1 MTSKI
6 VVNNIEA
13 DAGVSTVTFGS
24 KISSTEFVGPV
35 VGNVT
40 GNLTGTASTATAA
53 TTAYG
58 LSGSPTLSGITSV
71 STSNLTVNGT
81 AYPNAGPLSNRNL
94 IINGAMQ
101 VAQRG
106 TSSTATNGYGTV
118 DRWKDASS
126 GGGITQSQ
134 QALTTGDP
142 YNEGFR
148 NFYRLANT
156 TGTTGAS
163 DTREI
168 NTNLEA
174 QDIANSGWQYTSS
187 TSYITLSFWVRASV
201 TQTYYGTLRTYDSAV
216 YDYGF
221 SFALTADTW
230 TKITKTIP
238 GNSNLVFNND
248 NGQGLKLALVPFYG
262 TNYTDSG
269 YTLDAWAAN
278 SAGSQLPDFTTTWAN
293 TNGAT
298 FDITGVQLEVGS
310 VATPFEHRSYGDE
323 LRRCQRYYWNLLLE
337 KGQTD
342 LYLGNATQY
351 NSSTIFMTLHPPV
364 TMRTEPSLDVS
375 NGTSHFATLA
385 NDTAVNFDTWAIDG
399 RSGAAA
405 VTVNATVSGTTGHSL
420 FVRSQNTSAKF
431 SFSAEM

>member
-1 MTSKI
+1 MSTLRVNTLQNTSTTDGGI
-6 VVNNIEA
+6 SINNSGHVTV
-13 DAGVSTVTFGS
+13 DGVAMPS
-24 KISSTEFVGPV
+24 
-35 VGNVT
+35 
-40 GNLTGTASTATAA
+40 
-53 TTAYG
+53 
-58 LSGSPTLSGITSV
+58 
-71 STSNLTVNGT
+71 
-81 AYPNAGPLSNRNL
+81 AGPLSNRNL

-106 TSSTATNGYGTV
+106 TSSTATGYGTV

-126 GGGITQSQ
+126 GGSITQSQ

-156 TGTTGAS
+156 TGTTGAG

-168 NTNLEA
+168 STNLEA

-187 TSYITLSFWVRASV
+187 TSYLTLSFWVRASV
-201 TQTYYGTLRTYDSAV
+201 TQTYYGTFRTNDSAV

-230 TKITKTIP
+230 TKVTKTIP

-269 YTLDAWAAN
+269 YTLDAWAAT

-293 TNGAT
+293 TTGAT
-298 FDITGVQLEVGS
+298 FDVTGVQLEVGS

-323 LRRCQRYYWNLLLE
+323 LARCERYYQVI
-337 KGQTD
+337 KGGAGAFTSNAAFIAMNFSPMRATPTFTADGVLRFTD
-342 LYLGNATQY
+342 VIQADYTQSSAQLVVGNATDRNGVTDAQ
-351 NSSTIFMTLHPPV
+351 NLSTTSGRVAIFIPN
-364 TMRTEPSLDVS
+364 
-375 NGTSHFATLA
+375 NG
-385 NDTAVNFDTWAIDG
+385 NYI
-399 RSGAAA
+399 
-405 VTVNATVSGTTGHSL
+405 NA
-420 FVRSQNTSAKF
+420 
-431 SFSAEM
+431 SAEL

>member
-1 MTSKI
+1 MSTLN
-6 VVNNIEA
+6 VEA
-13 DAGVSTVTFGS
+13 
-24 KISSTEFVGPV
+24 ISHPT
-35 VGNVT
+35 
-40 GNLTGTASTATAA
+40 
-53 TTAYG
+53 
-58 LSGSPTLSGITSV
+58 SGSLVTI
-71 STSNLTVNGT
+71 NGT
-81 AYPNAGPLSNRNL
+81 TPSNRNL

-106 TSSTATNGYGTV
+106 TSSTANGYGTV

-156 TGTTGAS
+156 TGTTGAG

-168 NTNLEA
+168 STNLEA

-187 TSYITLSFWVRASV
+187 TSYLTLSFWVRASV
-201 TQTYYGTLRTYDSAV
+201 TQTYYGTFRTNDSAV

-230 TKITKTIP
+230 TKVTKTIP

-269 YTLDAWAAN
+269 YTLDAWAAT

-293 TNGAT
+293 TTDAT
-298 FDITGVQLEVGS
+298 FDLTGVQLEVGS

-323 LRRCQRYYWNLLLE
+323 LFSCQRYYF
-337 KGQTD
+337 D
-342 LYLGNATQY
+342 LNPSTNTIIISVPFNATTTNTWLNTWLPRTMRAAPTITASNFASYTPTNTLSDPNFLTFNFNTPLAYLGD
-351 NSSTIFMTLHPPV
+351 MT
-364 TMRTEPSLDVS
+364 
-375 NGTSHFATLA
+375 
-385 NDTAVNFDTWAIDG
+385 
-399 RSGAAA
+399 
-405 VTVNATVSGTTGHSL
+405 TVIA
-420 FVRSQNTSAKF
+420 
-431 SFSAEM
+431 SAEI